1 MKQILVLIMGVP
13 LAAAVATA
21 TSLPI
26 MLAMGFLLLL
36 ALWAAPLQPAAKVR
50 HAPEGR
56 VAMNNNLHHWHDE
69 HMVRYEMREIDRAV
83 EQARLLREAGLSR
96 TSWLTRVMNGLV
108 NLLKARRKGAQDP
121 RPTEPKASP
130 RKSPRSA

>member
-1 MKQILVLIMGVP
+1 
-13 LAAAVATA
+13 
-21 TSLPI
+21 
-26 MLAMGFLLLL
+26 
-36 ALWAAPLQPAAKVR
+36 
-50 HAPEGR
+50 
-56 VAMNNNLHHWHDE
+56 MNNNLHHWHAE

-108 NLLKARRKGAQDP
+108 NFLKARRKGAQDP
-121 RPTEPKASP
+121 RSIEPKASP